1 MNQLYE
7 INLPQIDNIV
17 NKTLLEFNDDN
28 LTSNFVIKKLEDNLF
43 SNYKNFLN
51 FSWDELWYFKKNNIE
66 GYIHTDLGTDYE
78 HNIHNKTVWAVNFI
92 TGSNGYIKFWQWDN
106 VKKIG
111 ITPEKFDENSNILPI
126 KSSHFVSLTGPN
138 ETYFLEQGKVYLI
151 NTTLPH
157 QASGIGNR
165 KVFSLRAKEK
175 NINWEEIVLRFKP
188 YIKNVGASE
197 GT

>member
-1 MNQLYE
+1 MNQLFE
-7 INLPQIDNIV
+7 LNLPKINDIID
-17 NKTLLEFNDDN
+17 KKLLEFNDDH
-28 LTSNFVIKKLEDNLF
+28 LTSNFVIKKIGDNLL
-43 SNYKNFLN
+43 NDYENFLN
-51 FSWDELWYFKKNNIE
+51 FSWDELWYFKKDNIE

-78 HNIHNKTVWAVNFI
+78 LDVNRKTVWAINFI
-92 TGSNGYIKFWQWDN
+92 TGSNGYIKFWQWNN

-126 KSSHFVSLTGPN
+126 KSSHFMCLTDPN

-175 NINWEEIVLRFKP
+175 NINWEKIVLLFKP